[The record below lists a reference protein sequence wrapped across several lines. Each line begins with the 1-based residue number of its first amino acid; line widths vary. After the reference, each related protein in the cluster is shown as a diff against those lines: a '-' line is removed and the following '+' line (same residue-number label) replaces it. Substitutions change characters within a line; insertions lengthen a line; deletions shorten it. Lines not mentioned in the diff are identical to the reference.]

1 MCALIRKHVE
11 DKKCAPPP
19 YKIPIGWF
27 LLEQDIIKAS
37 KGGVISMTRAAEGL
51 GVPRQVLSDLV
62 NERTGISTEMAIR
75 LSKAFGS
82 TPETWLGMQMAYDLW
97 QARERAE
104 QIEIE
109 RFAMPATG
117 R

>member
-1 MCALIRKHVE
+1 
-11 DKKCAPPP
+11 
-19 YKIPIGWF
+19 
-27 LLEQDIIKAS
+27 
-37 KGGVISMTRAAEGL
+37 MTRAAEGL

-62 NERTGISTEMAIR
+62 TERTGISTEMAIR

-97 QARERAE
+97 QACERAE
-104 QIEIE
+104 HIEIE
-109 RFAMPATG
+109 IFEMPATG